1 MATKE
6 SIKQERLPRHIAV
19 IMDGNGRWAKKRGN
33 QRIFGH
39 KNGVKSVRETV
50 EASAEL
56 GVNYLTLYAF
66 SRENWNRP
74 DREIDALMNLLIS
87 TIDTETKTL
96 MDNDIKLLTIG
107 NVEGLPQK
115 VQDKV
120 AEVKA
125 KTAQN
130 QGLKLVLALNYSG
143 RWELQEALRRY
154 GEDVKNQRVDNGP
167 HQPDLEQYLTTA
179 QIPDPDLLIRTS
191 GEARLSN
198 FLLWQLAYTE
208 LYFTEVLW
216 PDFRKENLYEA
227 ILNYQTR
234 ERRFGKTSE
243 QVVRNKTKNN
253 APQYG

>member
-6 SIKQERLPRHIAV
+6 EIIQERLPKHIAV

-39 KNGVKSVRETV
+39 RNGVKSVRETV

-56 GVNYLTLYAF
+56 GVSYLTLYAF
-66 SRENWNRP
+66 SRENWSRP
-74 DREIDALMNLLIS
+74 GHEIEALMNLLVS
-87 TIDTETKTL
+87 TIERETKTL
-96 MDNDIKLLTIG
+96 LDNNIQLMTIG
-107 NVEGLPQK
+107 DVKGLPQR
-115 VQDKV
+115 VQKKI
-120 AEVKA
+120 AEA
-125 KTAQN
+125 CEKTTN
-130 QGLKLVLALNYSG
+130 NTGLKLILALNYSG
-143 RWELQEALRRY
+143 RWELKEAMRQF
-154 GEDVKNQRVDNGP
+154 GEDYKAGQVEGEMD
-167 HQPDLEQYLTTA
+167 EQMLKKYLTTP
-179 QIPDPDLLIRTS
+179 QVPDPDLLIRTS

-198 FLLWQLAYTE
+198 FLLWQMAYTE

-227 ILNYQTR
+227 IVNYQSR
-234 ERRFGKTSE
+234 ERRFGKTSD